1 MANDDPLRHLIRDE
15 QAGPVQTGG
24 PAKQPQP
31 LEESR
36 DPAGE
41 HGSGGA
47 VGGQPQENPP
57 AT

>member
-31 LEESR
+31 L
-36 DPAGE
+36 
-41 HGSGGA
+41 
-47 VGGQPQENPP
+47 
-57 AT
+57 